1 MLVTPALE
9 SLGQEDH
16 HKLGVR
22 LDYVDKIL
30 SEEKKIRG
38 GWGLGD
44 GLASKLAAATQAR
57 RPEFRPLTPI

>member
-1 MLVTPALE
+1 MLVIPALE

-16 HKLGVR
+16 HKLGVS
-22 LDYVDKIL
+22 LGYIDKIL
-30 SEEKKIRG
+30 SEEKKIKG

-44 GLASKLAAATQAR
+44 VLASKVAAATQTK